1 MPPRQTPRIEWRY
14 PDAFNEIRNLEAV
27 KDLLHDYAKVGSA
40 AAGEGFVARAGERP
54 TRARAA
60 VIAAHP
66 HARNREARDHILM
79 GRCLDAMQA
88 YQP

>member
-1 MPPRQTPRIEWRY
+1 MARRDEPRIVWRY
-14 PDAFNEIRNLEAV
+14 PDAFQEIRNLEKL
-27 KDLLHDYAKVGSA
+27 KDVLHDYAKVGSA
-40 AAGEGFVARAGERP
+40 AAGEGFIARAGHQT

-79 GRCLDAMQA
+79 GRALDAMQA
-88 YQP
+88 YRP